1 MYLLDDSKCAA
12 GPIAP
17 TPAVGLDHDRR
28 RPGRIHE
35 MNPALIPLLR
45 NPVEVVIVNDII
57 SAPPGAINA
66 ALQKTS
72 WIWVLLVAWLS
83 IVEAIRLVTGNG
95 SLIALLGV
103 LL

>member
-1 MYLLDDSKCAA
+1 MYLLDESKCAA
-12 GPIAP
+12 GPLA
-17 TPAVGLDHDRR
+17 PAVGLNDDRR

-45 NPVEVVIVNDII
+45 NPVDVMIADDII
-57 SAPPGAINA
+57 SAPPGAIKA
-66 ALQKTS
+66 ALQKMS

>member
-45 NPVEVVIVNDII
+45 NPVEVVIVMI
-57 SAPPGAINA
+57 SF
-66 ALQKTS
+66 QR
-72 WIWVLLVAWLS
+72 LL
-83 IVEAIRLVTGNG
+83 ERLMLRSRRRHGFG
-95 SLIALLGV
+95 FCW
-103 LL
+103 